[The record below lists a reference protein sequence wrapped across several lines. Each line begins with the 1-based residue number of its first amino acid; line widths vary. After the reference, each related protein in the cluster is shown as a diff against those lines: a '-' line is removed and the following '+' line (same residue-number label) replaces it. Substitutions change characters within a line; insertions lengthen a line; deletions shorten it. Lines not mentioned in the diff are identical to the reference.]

1 MPIDI
6 LAIIT
11 PKPGK
16 ADRFEEA
23 ITKAAAAVKENE
35 PGVLRY
41 HVQRDN
47 KGDDST
53 FFVLETYK
61 DKAAL
66 DAHGKAPH
74 FREFGRTLKKEGLV
88 AGPPKVYFTK
98 AVGGYASKL

>member
-16 ADRFEEA
+16 ADRLAQVLTE
-23 ITKAAAAVKENE
+23 AAANVKDKE

-41 HVQRDN
+41 HISRET
-47 KGDDST
+47 KGDSSA
-53 FFVLETYK
+53 FIILETYQ

-66 DAHGKAPH
+66 DAHGKAEH
-74 FREFGRTLKKEGLV
+74 FRNFGRQLKKEDLV
-88 AGPPKVYFTK
+88 AGPPKLYFTK
-98 AVGGYASKL
+98 PVGGYVSRL